1 METWTWEQAGD
12 EVRRMAAALQ
22 QMRLP
27 LHSNIGLLSKNCAHW
42 IMCDLAIMMAGHV
55 SVPLYPNL
63 SADSIRQILEH
74 SNAPVLFVGKL
85 DNWAAMK
92 PGVPDNIKCISFPF
106 YGPPEFT
113 SWGDLIKQNEP
124 LKMDIHRDR

>member
-1 METWTWEQAGD
+1 
-12 EVRRMAAALQ
+12 
-22 QMRLP
+22 
-27 LHSNIGLLSKNCAHW
+27 
-42 IMCDLAIMMAGHV
+42 MCDLAIMMAGHV

-113 SWGDLIKQNEP
+113 SWGDLIKNNEP
-124 LKMDIHRDR
+124 